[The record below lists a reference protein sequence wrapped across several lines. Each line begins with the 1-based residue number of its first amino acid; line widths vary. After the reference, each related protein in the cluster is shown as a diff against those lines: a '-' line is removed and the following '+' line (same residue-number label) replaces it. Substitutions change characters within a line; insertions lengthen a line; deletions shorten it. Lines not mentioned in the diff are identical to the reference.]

1 LTARVTGWPDR
12 GKHDVD
18 DRRVDEVGE
27 RHGAQHHE
35 GELAAAA
42 VMKLGEAKL
51 NEMIAEATVDA
62 HDEDEQLTG
71 FTT

>member
-1 LTARVTGWPDR
+1 
-12 GKHDVD
+12 
-18 DRRVDEVGE
+18 
-27 RHGAQHHE
+27 
-35 GELAAAA
+35 
-42 VMKLGEAKL
+42 MKLGEAKL